1 MGNFRKNRSNEQLS
15 RLKVRKVLGVGD
27 RFGNGSIS
35 KISQILGSVAFTR
48 REQKPSLIW
57 WLRTL
62 SFLMTLSVISSVK
75 GSTDLQSDIYAKLL
89 TICAFKLGISLALAY
104 ASFVAEEGAV
114 HMAIVLVF
122 TVFSFSAFASFLV
135 MRLEPTAILECGFN
149 MFVLVC
155 SYLISAEIKLAK
167 FQ

>member
-62 SFLMTLSVISSVK
+62 SFLMTLSVISVS
-75 GSTDLQSDIYAKLL
+75 
-89 TICAFKLGISLALAY
+89 
-104 ASFVAEEGAV
+104 
-114 HMAIVLVF
+114 
-122 TVFSFSAFASFLV
+122 
-135 MRLEPTAILECGFN
+135 
-149 MFVLVC
+149 
-155 SYLISAEIKLAK
+155 IKAK
-167 FQ
+167 F